1 MVGLFSSL
9 WKASGLNN
17 LWPYIIVGLIVM
29 ASLVLAYTQGR
40 SAGSASASTKR
51 LQDSLN
57 QYKKEAQLRAEIE
70 SDRTGR
76 ARDQLR
82 KRWSQR

>member
-1 MVGLFSSL
+1 MISTLL
-9 WKASGLNN
+9 NATGLNK
-17 LWPYIIVGLIVM
+17 LWPYLIVGLIVM

-40 SAGSASASTKR
+40 RSGEATSQQKR

-57 QYKKEAQLRAEIE
+57 QYQKDAKLRAEIE

-82 KRWSQR
+82 ERWTQR

>member
-1 MVGLFSSL
+1 MISTLL
-9 WKASGLNN
+9 NAAGLNK
-17 LWPYIIVGLIVM
+17 LWPYLVVGLIVT

-40 SAGSASASTKR
+40 SSGSASASSKR

-57 QYKKEAQLRAEIE
+57 QYKKDAELRAEIE

-82 KRWSQR
+82 ERWSQR